1 MRAVT
6 ASMATVVKGMD
17 VAMKTMNLE
26 RISQVMDRFESQFED
41 LDVAAGYYETATS
54 SATAVATPQEEVDR
68 LMGQIADESGLER
81 AQELTATAAPERGRV
96 GPTEQE
102 EDVYVLYLSPTLC
115 FFGFMGLG
123 LIGPVRL
130 GERLRALRG

>member
-41 LDVAAGYYETATS
+41 LDVATGYYETATS

-81 AQELTATAAPERGRV
+81 AQELTSAATPAKGRV

-102 EDVYVLYLSPTLC
+102 EDVYVTLSFPPQ
-115 FFGFMGLG
+115 FWGLG
-123 LIGPVRL
+123 ANLVL
-130 GERLRALRG
+130 C